1 MLCAK
6 CGWNWP
12 SGSGEEDFLIS
23 SMYFR
28 YFIITSPWKR
38 TGLIIW
44 TILNPLHPTMICAKF
59 GWSWSTILMVSE
71 KKIFIIVHVF
81 AVYFLFS
88 LRDKCGRLF
97 YNKTQDKFNRYFN
110 VQLMCVHETTSLWT
124 EYIDIHVLTYVQIK
138 VLFVS
143 FSYNMKHFRWLK
155 LIML

>member
-6 CGWNWP
+6 CGWNKL

-44 TILNPLHPTMICAKF
+44 TKLNPLHPKMICAKF

-97 YNKTQDKFNRYFN
+97 YHNTQDKFNRYFN

-143 FSYNMKHFRWLK
+143 FSNNMKYIRWLRF
-155 LIML
+155 ML